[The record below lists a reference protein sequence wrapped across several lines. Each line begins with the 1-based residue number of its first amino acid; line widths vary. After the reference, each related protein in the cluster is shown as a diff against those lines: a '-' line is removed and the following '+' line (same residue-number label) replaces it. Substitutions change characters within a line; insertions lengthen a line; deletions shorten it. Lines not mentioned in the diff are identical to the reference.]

1 MSASPSW
8 PSGLA
13 RDRLAVRVM
22 RCLSV
27 SVLTT
32 GLSLTVLGVATAAL
46 GLTAWVANV
55 VATGLGTVVS
65 YRLNR
70 AWVWGRRD
78 RSDPWR
84 EVLPF
89 WALSFAGLAL
99 STLAVAG
106 ADRWA
111 SAMQLGGAVR
121 TGVVLLASV
130 AGYAALWV
138 AQFVVLERVL
148 FGRRHADAATRPVAA
163 APVLVASAAGPGGP
177 RWKENP

>member
-1 MSASPSW
+1 M
-8 PSGLA
+8 A
-13 RDRLAVRVM
+13 RVVR
-22 RCLSV
+22 CFSV

-46 GLTAWVANV
+46 GVTAWLANV
-55 VATGLGTVVS
+55 VATGLGTIVS

-70 AWVWGRRD
+70 RWVWGRRD
-78 RSDPWR
+78 KSDPWR

-89 WALSFAGLAL
+89 WVLSFAGLAL
-99 STLAVAG
+99 STLAVAA

-121 TGVVLLASV
+121 TGVVLLGSV
-130 AGYAALWV
+130 AGYAALWI

-148 FGRRHADAATRPVAA
+148 FSAPNTAGRPVG
-163 APVLVASAAGPGGP
+163 PPHSLVPSAAERGG
-177 RWKENP
+177 RLWKENP